1 MNSAYIFPG
10 FLCALGGGLLVWHL
24 LAWRTAPLREQESS
38 ELQFVRRQLRRRAQA
53 SGMIVVLGLAI
64 AAAESIE
71 SHIIGVLYWSA
82 ILLGILWIG
91 LVALADMIATQYH
104 FRSKRNAQ
112 VVEQA
117 KLRAQLNAAQRTA
130 ADGPSPEAGK
140 RRSGKTN

>member
-1 MNSAYIFPG
+1 MNSAYIFPV

-24 LAWRTAPLREQESS
+24 LAWRTVALRETEPS

-53 SGMIVVLGLAI
+53 STLIVILGLAI
-64 AAAESIE
+64 AAAESIQ

-91 LVALADMIATQYH
+91 IVALADMIDTQYH
-104 FRSKRNAQ
+104 FRSKRHAH

-117 KLRAQLNAAQRTA
+117 SLRAQLNAA
-130 ADGPSPEAGK
+130 DGSSPEAGK
-140 RRSGKTN
+140 TPSGKKN